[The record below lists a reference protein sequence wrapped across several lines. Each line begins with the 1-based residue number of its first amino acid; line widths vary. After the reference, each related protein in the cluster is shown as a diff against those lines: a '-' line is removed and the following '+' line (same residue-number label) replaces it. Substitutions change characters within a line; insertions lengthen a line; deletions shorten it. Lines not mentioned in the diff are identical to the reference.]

1 MNKVNIHDIAGKV
14 AKQDDRYTVTDN
26 TDLDNLVLSST
37 LLKANCSTNGHSHAG
52 QEEIY
57 FFVDGSGKMELD
69 EETVHFVAGDIVQ
82 IPDGVFHKVKAG
94 PLGAYFVCVFDGK
107 RYGS

>member
-1 MNKVNIHDIAGKV
+1 MNKVNIQDIAGKI

-26 TDLDNLVLSST
+26 TDLANLVLSST
-37 LLKANCSTNGHSHAG
+37 RLTANCSTNGHSHAG

-57 FFVDGSGKMELD
+57 FFVDGSGKMELGD
-69 EETVHFVAGDIVQ
+69 KFINFVAGDIVQ
-82 IPDGVFHKVKAG
+82 IPDGVFHKVNAG

>member
-1 MNKVNIHDIAGKV
+1 MNKVNIQNIAGKI
-14 AKQDDRYTVTDN
+14 AKKDDRYTVTDN
-26 TDLDNLVLSST
+26 TDLANLVLSST
-37 LLKANCSTNGHSHAG
+37 LLKANCSTNGHFHVG

-69 EETVHFVAGDIVQ
+69 EEIIHFVAGDIVQ
-82 IPDGVFHKVKAG
+82 IPNGAFHKVSAG